1 MSAVSELRWSCYRRS
16 APGPKR
22 QRGGHIGTATRY
34 PGNGCARGYI
44 PSLFPQLAQSIYRTR
59 EKFLLEDNMDMT
71 TLLIIVVVLLLFGGG
86 GYYGFRRRG

>member
-1 MSAVSELRWSCYRRS
+1 MVPQVL
-16 APGPKR
+16 
-22 QRGGHIGTATRY
+22 TREM
-34 PGNGCARGYI
+34 GARGYI